1 MGDKGTVFMIAAG
14 SIKNGVPEAVSFVKS
29 QAESLR
35 QAGWKV
41 ILSIV
46 DDRTSVRGITRNLRR
61 IREEVA
67 RSKPGLIHAQYGSVT
82 AALAYCVKGSMPLVI
97 SFCGDDLLG
106 TPNPGFLS
114 RIRERCARAIGLLA
128 ARGATT
134 IIVKS
139 TNLLNALPVRLRRK
153 ATVLPNGVDVSRF
166 RPMDKLH
173 ARAKLGWPTGERVVL
188 FNASSHTETIRKNI
202 SLARKSVD
210 VISRT
215 VPDVTLREI
224 CNASPDEVQ
233 WMLNAADC
241 LLVTSLHEGSPNI
254 VKEAMACNL
263 PVVSVPCGDV
273 SERLAGALPGGVCT
287 YDAVTLADAI
297 KEVFKAG
304 CRSNGLEQLM
314 AQGLS
319 ATAVAERLSKL
330 YCSAQQGDSEI
341 PELYKSA
348 CAE

>member
-1 MGDKGTVFMIAAG
+1 MDTKGTVFMVAAG

-35 QAGWKV
+35 RAGWKV
-41 ILSIV
+41 LLSIV
-46 DDRTSVRGITRNLRR
+46 DDRTSIRGITRNLRR

-82 AALAYCVKGSMPLVI
+82 AALAYCVKGSVPLVI

-106 TPNPGFLS
+106 TPTPGFQS
-114 RIRERCARAIGLLA
+114 RIREKCARAIGLLA
-128 ARGATT
+128 GYGATS

-139 TNLLNALPVRLRRK
+139 TNLLDALPIRLRRK
-153 ATVLPNGVDVSRF
+153 ATVLPNGVDVAWF
-166 RPMDKLH
+166 RPMDKLQ
-173 ARAKLGWPTGERVVL
+173 ARAKLGWPSGERVVL
-188 FNASSHTETIRKNI
+188 FNASSPDEKIRKNI
-202 SLARKSVD
+202 PLAQKSVD
-210 VISRT
+210 ALSRS
-215 VPDVTLREI
+215 VPDVTLRVI
-224 CNASPDEVQ
+224 CNVSPDEVR

-254 VKEAMACNL
+254 VKEAMACDL

-273 SERLAGALPGGVCT
+273 SERLEGTHPGGVCT
-287 YDAVTLADAI
+287 YDAVSLADAI

-304 CRSNGLEQLM
+304 CCSNGLEQLV

-319 ATAVAERLSKL
+319 STAVAERLSTL
-330 YCSAQQGDSEI
+330 YSSVQQGDSEN
-341 PELYKSA
+341 PESCKAA